1 MSTITMPNAIEGA
14 IKTMCEETV
23 AQVVAILATKHGFDG
38 EAAMRDLKLDDLKI
52 VRKSGSS
59 PRATKSKPADS
70 GDKPKTKRG
79 PTGYLLYANST
90 RPETRAEMGAALE
103 EGTKLKPQDVMRE
116 IATRWKALSDEERAE
131 WVAKAKSPPPSDDE
145 AKSKSSSDDE
155 AKPEMAAVA
164 MAVAKPE
171 PEPEAEPEAKPKPK
185 SKSKSKSK
193 ANESPETAR
202 YLEFAQ
208 ILKPTIKAEME
219 ATLKSGEK
227 IHPPDLVA
235 EIARR
240 WKGLT
245 AEEQTTVEGAVASS
259 GRNQAI
265 AAEVE
270 AVRAAAEKAKDV
282 EEDEDELSGSDDDEK
297 DHEK

>member
-59 PRATKSKPADS
+59 PKAIKSKSAVSD
-70 GDKPKTKRG
+70 DKPKIKRG

-90 RPETRAEMGAALE
+90 RSETRAEMEATLE
-103 EGTKLKPQDVMRE
+103 EGTKLKPQMVVTT
-116 IATRWKALSDEERAE
+116 IAAKWKALSDEERAE
-131 WVAKAKSPPPSDDE
+131 WVAKAKSLPSSDDE
-145 AKSKSSSDDE
+145 SNSKSSSDDE
-155 AKPEMAAVA
+155 GKPEMVAV
-164 MAVAKPE
+164 PE
-171 PEPEAEPEAKPKPK
+171 PEPKAEPEVEPEVKPKPK

-193 ANESPETAR
+193 ANDSPETAR
-202 YLEFAQ
+202 YLAFAQ
-208 ILKPTIKAEME
+208 ILKPKIKAKME
-219 ATLKSGEK
+219 SALKSGEK

-235 EIARR
+235 EITGR
-240 WKGLT
+240 WKELT
-245 AEEQTTVEGAVASS
+245 AEEQSTVEGAVAASE
-259 GRNQAI
+259 RNQEI
-265 AAEVE
+265 AEEVE
-270 AVRAAAEKAKDV
+270 AMRAAAEKAKDV
-282 EEDEDELSGSDDDEK
+282 EEDEDELSGSDDDEE